1 MDADRDFTEEDAPD
15 FARGDVPRA
24 PNLKFGRLFGSRQ
37 VLKSAGSPALKEDN
51 GSILE
56 W

>member
-1 MDADRDFTEEDAPD
+1 MDADRDFHGSGIPD
-15 FARGDVPRA
+15 FAGGDVPRA